1 MKKNLKGLFEVIESE
16 KPQLLVDMNQYDLIE
31 RAGMKPDL
39 VHKKNAHM
47 TAAWRFADA
56 SRVCIPMGGVDLG
69 AYRYL
74 TFSVFS
80 VAGEGGSF
88 SLFFNT
94 DVKGASEN
102 GYVITLPI
110 TKNGWNDYRVELPFL
125 HAVGEVVSWEEI
137 KSLVFDAVIGGQSNA
152 AETVLYI
159 DNLYGW
165 ESYAPPRYASM
176 VELKGA
182 AVLSKSGNFSIVDR
196 RRVANSIDGTP
207 AIPFERDGVLWV
219 PLAPIA
225 AGFAHG
231 AVVDNLAYTL
241 TFTYRRRKYAFSADA
256 NEMTVDGVQESL
268 GFYPLVEGGTL
279 FFPIDF
285 VARFF
290 HRRQCYVDPMG
301 LIVIS
306 NRKNIFDPVK
316 DEPTVRELVADTTF
330 LRPTADRVLA
340 DLHRRF
346 PNASRGRLLASF
358 DDLMQLR
365 RDAKQDA
372 TLKRYVNA
380 LKTRF
385 GTKTEA
391 FLADPDTSDL
401 ARSAEYAIA
410 FAMLYRM
417 TGDKAYCER
426 AAVECEM
433 LAELSDWQVASMA
446 TVGEVALGVSIAY
459 DWCHHVWSEGRKA
472 TIERALLR
480 RAMRPGLD
488 AYNGH
493 GRMWRAGSVKG
504 AVANVGM
511 LAAAITL
518 ADVYPQTAYKLLDA
532 VLRNLEPCFMAYA
545 PDGASAESVWA
556 WAKGTRA
563 LTLAVAML
571 ETACGEDYG
580 LSRAPGFVAS
590 AYFPIYT
597 ETKNGAWNYHNAAAE
612 TVDTVSLS
620 YFAKKTGR
628 KTLAAVR
635 RLELASGK
643 KDVHP
648 FDLLFYISL
657 EDSPKRSLPLDA
669 AYRRA
674 GLVALR
680 SDWSDNANFVG
691 LHGGRNNE
699 HAGDLD
705 AGSFILEMGG
715 ERFFVETGREESL
728 PALLRRRAEGQNTVV
743 VDPAAEPLPDQTAG
757 AVARFTEVHSEKK
770 RAYAVLDMS
779 ATNDLILR
787 AKRGVLL
794 TADRTLAVVQD
805 EMTFVRPAT
814 VVWTAWTRAE
824 VKLNKS
830 GRVATLIQN
839 GRTMECRLSGIG
851 YPARFECRAV
861 EGSDLSRLCVTVEGR
876 DKLKMAV
883 SCQLI
888 EEGLEKK
895 DYEFTPMSRWCK
907 E

>member
-1 MKKNLKGLFEVIESE
+1 MKKNLKGLFEVIETE
-16 KPQLLVDMNQYDLIE
+16 KPRLLVDMNQYDLIE

-80 VAGEGGSF
+80 VGGEGGSF
-88 SLFFNT
+88 ALFFNT
-94 DVKGASEN
+94 DVKGAAEN
-102 GYVITLPI
+102 GYLMTLPI

-125 HAVGEVVSWEEI
+125 HAVGEVASWEEI
-137 KSLVFDAVIGGQSNA
+137 RSVVLDSVIGGQANA
-152 AETVLYI
+152 ANTVLYI

-196 RRVANSIDGTP
+196 RRVANSIDGVP
-207 AIPFERDGVLWV
+207 AIPFEKDGVLWV

-231 AVVDNLAYTL
+231 AVVDNLALTL
-241 TFTYRRRKYAFSADA
+241 TFTYRRRKYAFSADS
-256 NEMTVDGVQESL
+256 NEMTVDGLREAL
-268 GFYPLVEGGTL
+268 GFYPMVEGGTL

-285 VARFF
+285 VKTFF

-306 NRKNIFDPVK
+306 NRKNIFDAVK
-316 DEPTVRELVADTTF
+316 DEPIVRELVADTTF

-346 PNASRGRLLASF
+346 PNASRGRLLATF
-358 DDLMQLR
+358 DELMQLR
-365 RDAKQDA
+365 RDAKQDV
-372 TLKRYVNA
+372 TLKSYVNA
-380 LKTRF
+380 LKARF
-385 GTKTEA
+385 GSKTEL
-391 FLADPDTSDL
+391 FLAEPDTGDL
-401 ARSAEYAIA
+401 EQSAECAVA
-410 FAMLYRM
+410 FAMLYRV
-417 TGDKAYCER
+417 TGDKVYAER
-426 AAVECEM
+426 AAVECEALSM
-433 LAELSDWQVASMA
+433 LSDWQSASMA
-446 TVGEVALGVSIAY
+446 IVGEVALGVSIVY

-472 TIERALLR
+472 RIERALLR
-480 RAMRPGLD
+480 QAMRPGVD
-488 AYNGH
+488 AYNGRA
-493 GRMWRAGSVKG
+493 RMWRAGSVNG
-504 AVANVGM
+504 AVANAGF
-511 LAAAITL
+511 LASALTL
-518 ADVYPQTAYKLLDA
+518 ADVYPQTSYKLLDA

-545 PDGASAESVWA
+545 PDGGCTESVWA
-556 WAKGTRA
+556 WAKSTRA
-563 LTLAVAML
+563 LTLVVAML
-571 ETACGEDYG
+571 ETACGDDYG
-580 LSRAPGFVAS
+580 LSRAPGFLAS

-612 TVDTVSLS
+612 AVDTVSLS
-620 YFAKKTGR
+620 YFAKRTGR

-635 RLELASGK
+635 RDEIASGRK
-643 KDVHP
+643 NVHP
-648 FDLLFYISL
+648 FDLLFYAPVE
-657 EDSPKRSLPLDA
+657 EDVTKSLPLDA
-669 AYRRA
+669 VYRRA

-680 SDWSDNANFVG
+680 SDWSDDGIFVG

-705 AGSFILEMGG
+705 AGSLVLEMGG

-743 VDPAAEPLPDQTAG
+743 VEPAAEPLPDQNPD
-757 AVARFTEVHSEKK
+757 AVARFTEVRSGKD

-779 ATNDLILR
+779 ATSDAILR

-794 TADRTLAVVQD
+794 TADRSLAVVQD
-805 EMTFVRPAT
+805 EMTLASPAT
-814 VVWTAWTRAE
+814 VVWSAWTRAE
-824 VKLNKS
+824 IKLNKS
-830 GRVATLIQN
+830 GRAATLTQN
-839 GRTMECRLSGIG
+839 GRMMECRLSGIG
-851 YPARFECRAV
+851 YPARFACRTV
-861 EGSDLSRLCVTVEGR
+861 EGSDLSRLTVTVEGR

-888 EEGLEKK
+888 DETAEKRE
-895 DYEFTPMSRWCK
+895 YEFAPMSRWA
-907 E
+907 EE